1 MSKVGLSKTLKA
13 LHDRGLLTD
22 ALVQAPSAIGYS
34 RQVQRAFEQQ
44 ALYTQTPYGPM
55 LREMEFPAAHS
66 KAKAKRPS
74 MWYISP
80 FALLHQLC
88 IVSAPLF
95 NLIKNAVGGAGTRVL
110 RIVLYFDGI
119 NPGSPLAPHPQQLL
133 QAIYWCIADLPNRFL
148 RRTDSRFCFSL
159 IRETWAKELAG
170 ERTELAKLVLGVFF
184 LLSSIRFTQASQF
197 SVARSP
203 W

>member
-1 MSKVGLSKTLKA
+1 M
-13 LHDRGLLTD
+13 TD

-66 KAKAKRPS
+66 KAKGKRPS
-74 MWYISP
+74 MWCISP

-110 RIVLYFDGI
+110 RIVLYFDAV